1 MIRTDLSNNWA
12 WFEPAEFLLSS
23 TARDEGIYNV
33 PTDFKVWQNLDSLVT
48 LLLDPLRDF
57 CGYTIR
63 INSGYR
69 HPELNRLLGGVKNS
83 QHMTGEAA
91 DIYAFSNNQAVFNY
105 IKQRYD
111 FDQLIEYNGY
121 AWLHVS
127 LAADG
132 NNRKEVWH
140 KDRRGVWT
148 REGIR
153 TKE

>member
-1 MIRTDLSNNWA
+1 MINTDLSNNWR
-12 WFEPAEFLLSS
+12 WFKTAEFLVSS

-33 PTDFKVWQNLDSLVT
+33 PTNFDVWQNLDRLVT
-48 LLLDPLRDF
+48 CILDPLRDF
-57 CGYTIR
+57 CGYPIQ

-69 HPELNRLLGGVKNS
+69 HPELNRLLVGAKNS

-91 DIYAFSNNQAVFNY
+91 DIYVGLNTQAVFNY
-105 IKQRYD
+105 IRQNFD
-111 FDQLIEYNGY
+111 FDQLIEYIGY

-140 KDRRGVWT
+140 KDRRGIW
-148 REGIR
+148 